1 MRGHKVTNIFLSLC
15 LFVLVSWCPCV
26 LVYAEEQDI
35 AESFGLYSKGIDYYH
50 QGKLYEAKDIIKS
63 ANKHLYEQ
71 WHVYGEQTTSEFLSM
86 GPSIQK
92 VVEEL
97 EKEIEPE
104 EED

>member
-1 MRGHKVTNIFLSLC
+1 MPISKEDFEYLQKLVTTI
-15 LFVLVSWCPCV
+15 
-26 LVYAEEQDI
+26 EE
-35 AESFGLYSKGIDYYH
+35 S
-50 QGKLYEAKDIIKS
+50 LYEAKDIIKS

-71 WHVYGEQTTSEFLSM
+71 WHAYGELTTSEFLSM

-104 EED
+104 DEED